1 MCKKAR
7 RKSSKFMSLLLAVV
21 LICGMLQV
29 QVLAAE
35 TESVPVTMMKE
46 TETNNQTD
54 VGEDENEG
62 CIVAFAPDD
71 GKTGYSDFFKVTV
84 PTGSKVTEKPENP
97 QRDGYFFKGWYAF
110 EDGDGNPVFW
120 NFETDTVQDN
130 TTLWAAWEKGCIV
143 AFDPDDGKAG
153 YNDFFKV
160 TVPIGSKV
168 TDKPADPTRDG
179 YLFKGWY
186 AFEDGD
192 GNPVFW
198 NFETDTVQDN
208 TTLWAAWEKG
218 CIVAFDPDDGKT
230 GYNDFFK
237 VTVPIGSKVTDKP
250 AGPTRDGY
258 LFKGW
263 YAFEDGDGN
272 PVFWNFETD
281 TVQDNT
287 TLWAAW
293 EKENDGGD
301 INISGG
307 NGNGENSGGG
317 NGNGEDSGSGNGNNY
332 VKIEDEKIPA
342 GFLDLNDIPKTND
355 SASRH
360 LLLWLL
366 CGISVSGMIT
376 LTLLRKKKWVKS

>member
-54 VGEDENEG
+54 VGEAENEG
-62 CIVAFAPDD
+62 CIVAFDPDD

-84 PTGSKVTEKPENP
+84 PTGSKVTEKPEDP

-130 TTLWAAWEKGCIV
+130 TTLWAAWEKV
-143 AFDPDDGKAG
+143 
-153 YNDFFKV
+153 
-160 TVPIGSKV
+160 
-168 TDKPADPTRDG
+168 
-179 YLFKGWY
+179 
-186 AFEDGD
+186 
-192 GNPVFW
+192 
-198 NFETDTVQDN
+198 
-208 TTLWAAWEKG
+208 
-218 CIVAFDPDDGKT
+218 
-230 GYNDFFK
+230 
-237 VTVPIGSKVTDKP
+237 
-250 AGPTRDGY
+250 
-258 LFKGW
+258 
-263 YAFEDGDGN
+263 
-272 PVFWNFETD
+272 
-281 TVQDNT
+281 
-287 TLWAAW
+287 
-293 EKENDGGD
+293 NDGGD

>member
-1 MCKKAR
+1 MCKKTR

-21 LICGMLQV
+21 LICGILQV

-35 TESVPVTMMKE
+35 TESVSVTMMKE
-46 TETNNQTD
+46 TKTNNQTD

-62 CIVAFAPDD
+62 CIVAFDPDD

-84 PTGSKVTEKPENP
+84 P
-97 QRDGYFFKGWYAF
+97 
-110 EDGDGNPVFW
+110 
-120 NFETDTVQDN
+120 
-130 TTLWAAWEKGCIV
+130 
-143 AFDPDDGKAG
+143 
-153 YNDFFKV
+153 
-160 TVPIGSKV
+160 IGSKV
-168 TDKPADPTRDG
+168 TGKPADPTRDG

-186 AFEDGD
+186 AFENED

-230 GYNDFFK
+230 GYSDFFK
-237 VTVPIGSKVTDKP
+237 VTVPIGSKVTGKP
-250 AGPTRDGY
+250 ADPTRDGY

-263 YAFEDGDGN
+263 YAFEDEDGN

-281 TVQDNT
+281 TVKDNT

-293 EKENDGGD
+293 EKENDGG
-301 INISGG
+301 NSGGGNSGGG

-317 NGNGEDSGSGNGNNY
+317 NGNGENSGGGNGNGVNSGSGNGNNY
-332 VKIEDEKIPA
+332 VKIEDEKIPT
-342 GFLDLNDIPKTND
+342 GSLDLNDIPKTND